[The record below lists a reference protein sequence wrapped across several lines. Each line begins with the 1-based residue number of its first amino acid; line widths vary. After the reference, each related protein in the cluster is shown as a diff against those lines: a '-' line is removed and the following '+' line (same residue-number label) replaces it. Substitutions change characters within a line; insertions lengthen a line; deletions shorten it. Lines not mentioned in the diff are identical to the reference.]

1 MKRIL
6 AIANQKGG
14 VGKTTTTVNLAAS
27 IANAGHRVLVVD
39 MDPQANATSGLGFPK
54 GTLPEGIYEGLAP
67 DDQTLAQQG
76 MVAMADWIYLRQPYQ
91 AVIAS
96 PLEGETIGSYT
107 YSKPFQV
114 EMRNLQAQELGQGQS
129 GVVLWDLAIQYLSK
143 RQRAA
148 GVYHG
153 QIVGFERQAAD
164 ARYSVTAIRRNC
176 DTGQYELL
184 GPEDFDRFDIP
195 FSISAEV
202 FPMDP
207 S

>member
-1 MKRIL
+1 VPTL
-6 AIANQKGG
+6 AE
-14 VGKTTTTVNLAAS
+14 LAAF
-27 IANAGHRVLVVD
+27 
-39 MDPQANATSGLGFPK
+39 SGRAENSYSGYAESALLQSALQFTILSELTPAD
-54 GTLPEGIYEGLAP
+54 YEGLAP

>member
-1 MKRIL
+1 MIP
-6 AIANQKGG
+6 
-14 VGKTTTTVNLAAS
+14 VPTVADLAAFS
-27 IANAGHRVLVVD
+27 GRPETSYSGYAESALLQSALQFTVLSELTPSD
-39 MDPQANATSGLGFPK
+39 YA
-54 GTLPEGIYEGLAP
+54 GLAP

-76 MVAMADWIYLRQPYQ
+76 VTAMADWIYLRQPYQ

-114 EMRNLQAQELGQGQS
+114 EMRNLQAQELGIGQS

-153 QIVGFERQAAD
+153 QIVGFERLDAD
-164 ARYSVTAIRRNC
+164 TRYSVTAIRRNC
-176 DTGQYELL
+176 VTGQYELL
-184 GPEDFDRFDIP
+184 GPEDFDREQIP
-195 FSISAEV
+195 FSISGEV

-207 S
+207 A